1 MGARKLLLVEDDP
14 VIRDLV
20 RQFVENAGWGV
31 EAFDD
36 GNKAAI
42 AFSGRLFDAAILDV
56 QVPGMNGPTL
66 LERMRREKP
75 EFPVILMSG
84 AATEASVQAL
94 LGRRVRLLG
103 KPFTSEELGAALALL
118 WEGAERAALDVLL
131 VDDHDGIREMVRARL
146 EAEGFKVEAF
156 ANGTEA
162 LARVSGRPKPYDI
175 ALVDLHM
182 PGMLGMELVRAV
194 AKASPKTLSIMMT
207 GEANSKEIQEGYKN
221 GAYGLLRKP
230 FDLDELARYFRA
242 LDPAM
247 RDRKADG
254 AKKEALA
261 SAPMPV
267 QVLHE
272 MKSAWNS
279 MSPGRRREAKS
290 LFVVLV
296 LSVAI
301 GVPLLSLAY
310 SAWAWASGGE
320 NKIVTF
326 MDDVMG
332 YLERDEQ
339 RELNQKR
346 NAPPGPH

>member
-1 MGARKLLLVEDDP
+1 MLVEDDP
-14 VIRDLV
+14 VIREVV
-20 RQFVENAGWGV
+20 RQFIENAGWGV
-31 EAFDD
+31 ETFDD

-84 AATEASVQAL
+84 QATEASVQAL

-103 KPFTSEELGAALALL
+103 KPFTSEELRAALDLL
-118 WEGAERAALDVLL
+118 WEGAELAAWTVLV
-131 VDDHDGIREMVRARL
+131 VDDHDGIRELVRAHL
-146 EAEGFKVEAF
+146 LAEGFKVEAF

-162 LARVSGRPKPYDI
+162 LARVAAREKPYDM

-182 PGMLGMELVRAV
+182 PGMLGMELVRALS
-194 AKASPKTLSIMMT
+194 KASPKTLSIMMT
-207 GEANSKEIQEGYKN
+207 GEANAREVQEGYTN

-247 RDRKADG
+247 RDRKSEG

-261 SAPMPV
+261 KAPVPV

-272 MKSAWNS
+272 MKVAWS
-279 MSPGRRREAKS
+279 SLSPGQRRETKS
-290 LFVVLV
+290 FFVVLI
-296 LSVAI
+296 LAVAI

-310 SAWAWASGGE
+310 SAWAWASNSE

-326 MDDVMG
+326 MDDIMG

-339 RELNQKR
+339 RELRKK
-346 NAPPGPH
+346 

>member
-1 MGARKLLLVEDDP
+1 MGTRKLMLVEDDP
-14 VIRDLV
+14 VIRDVV
-20 RQFVENAGWGV
+20 RQFIENAGWGV

-66 LERMRREKP
+66 LERMRRERP

-84 AATEASVQAL
+84 QATEASVQAL
-94 LGRRVRLLG
+94 LGRKVRLLG
-103 KPFTSEELGAALALL
+103 KPFTSEELRAALDLL
-118 WEGAERAALDVLL
+118 WEGADLAAWTVLV
-131 VDDHDGIREMVRARL
+131 VDDHDGIRELVRTHLAT
-146 EAEGFKVEAF
+146 EGFKVEAF

-162 LARVSGRPKPYDI
+162 LARVSGREKPYDI

-182 PGMLGMELVRAV
+182 PGMLGMELVRALS
-194 AKASPKTLSIMMT
+194 KASPKTLSIMMT
-207 GEANSKEIQEGYKN
+207 GEANAQEVQEGYKN

-247 RDRKADG
+247 RERKAEG
-254 AKKEALA
+254 AKKEDLA
-261 SAPMPV
+261 KAPVPV

-272 MKSAWNS
+272 MKAAWGAL
-279 MSPGRRREAKS
+279 SPGQRRETKN
-290 LFVVLV
+290 FVVV
-296 LSVAI
+296 LILAVAI
-301 GVPLLSLAY
+301 GIPLLSLTY
-310 SAWAWASGGE
+310 SAWAWASGSE
-320 NKIVTF
+320 NRIVTF
-326 MDDVMG
+326 MDQMMG

-339 RELNQKR
+339 RELRKK
-346 NAPPGPH
+346 